1 MDSVLP
7 FNHLDDDSFNLA
19 IYELSFGPVI
29 FDEDRLLSLKFNPLL
44 PGNNAHSLA
53 LSSDLDPDSNFYS
66 NAFNCDCY
74 VEHKLNEILAKEI
87 PNNPESLSFF
97 QLNIRSLTRN
107 FENLTNLLA
116 NINKKFSFIGI
127 SETWL
132 QSSDHSVD
140 MDGYYFVHTHR
151 SGKSGGGVGL
161 YVASNLEYK
170 SRNDLAIEDTAYA
183 ESLFVE
189 ISRPKVKNVVVGV
202 IYRPP
207 NQNIDEFIIFLN
219 SLTAKISKENK
230 LFHLMGDFNLNLM
243 NHHCHQPT
251 SEFLDIM
258 YSNMFSPLITRPTRI
273 TSNTATLI
281 DNIFT
286 NHHDNLAFSGL
297 LFTDISDHLPIFC
310 ILYEQHIDTNYDKY
324 IFIAIKVKPTY
335 LNFMT
340 GCETQIG

>member
-1 MDSVLP
+1 
-7 FNHLDDDSFNLA
+7 
-19 IYELSFGPVI
+19 
-29 FDEDRLLSLKFNPLL
+29 
-44 PGNNAHSLA
+44 
-53 LSSDLDPDSNFYS
+53 
-66 NAFNCDCY
+66 
-74 VEHKLNEILAKEI
+74 
-87 PNNPESLSFF
+87 
-97 QLNIRSLTRN
+97 
-107 FENLTNLLA
+107 
-116 NINKKFSFIGI
+116 
-127 SETWL
+127 
-132 QSSDHSVD
+132 

-170 SRNDLAIEDTAYA
+170 SRNDLAIEDTACA

-189 ISRPKVKNVVVGV
+189 ISRPKGENVVVGV

-230 LFHLMGDFNLNLM
+230 LFYLMGDFNLNLM
-243 NHHCHQPT
+243 NHHCHQLT

-258 YSNMFSPLITRPTRI
+258 YSNMFSPLITHPTRI

-286 NHHDNLAFSGL
+286 NHLDNLAFSGL
-297 LFTDISDHLPIFC
+297 LFTDISDPLSIFC

-324 IFIAIKVKPTY
+324 IFYPNKSEANISKFHDRLRNTNWLELQDFNDPKHAYGSFLDKFTNIFNSCFPLEKKRASRFTLKKPWLSKGLLKSIKRKNYLYKKYLTTPNHENESLYKKYKNKLTHSLHIAKRRYFEEKL
-335 LNFMT
+335 LNILGNLIFPIL
-340 GCETQIG
+340 QAKFQNQ